1 MKEKV
6 VQYRFSLTNTFPK
19 QEKPERILEYVIQN
33 IEKAALCNVGDGLH
47 NDYNEQATDENNLL
61 TIAIILPLEETHV
74 IPAHNY
80 TAITQSVLS
89 GLLSLCCTINQHSES
104 QYDIHLWDF
113 TSWNS

>member
-19 QEKPERILEYVIQN
+19 QEKPGRILEYVIQN
-33 IEKAALCNVGDGLH
+33 IEKATLCNVGDCFY
-47 NDYNEQATDENNLL
+47 NDYYEQATDENNLL
-61 TIAIILPLEETHV
+61 TIAIILTLEETH
-74 IPAHNY
+74 IAPAY
-80 TAITQSVLS
+80 DYADITQSVLA

-113 TSWNS
+113 SSWNY